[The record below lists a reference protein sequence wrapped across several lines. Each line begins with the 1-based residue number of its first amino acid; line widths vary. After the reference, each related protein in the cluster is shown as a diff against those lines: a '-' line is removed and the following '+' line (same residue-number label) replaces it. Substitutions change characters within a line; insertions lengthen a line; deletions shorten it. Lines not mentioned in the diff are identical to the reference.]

1 MGLKHG
7 PLAGLV
13 AVTRVDKRCG
23 GAGGEGGQHCGSTAR
38 GRMVTN
44 QGSAGKQRAWAE
56 TWSSWM

>member
-56 TWSSWM
+56 T